1 MTPLEIEILLNY
13 HYRDDE
19 PPNAD
24 SPAQKE
30 ALDNFV
36 HAGILGRRDDGTHW
50 ANQRALKL
58 YIDAICAVPL
68 PVRVWQLPDNQ
79 NTK

>member
-13 HYRDDE
+13 HYRDGE

-30 ALDNFV
+30 ALAFFV
-36 HAGILGRRDDGTHW
+36 KAGILGRRDDGTHW
-50 ANQRALKL
+50 ANPIPLKL
-58 YIDAICAVPL
+58 YIDAICDIPL
-68 PVRVWQLPDNQ
+68 PVQVWQLNP
-79 NTK
+79 